1 MKGRREFE
9 QKDKDKD
16 GDENEDED
24 RGQTS
29 DFYGQRAMKFEDGF
43 CLHRTV
49 LNYLVRMAFGLRF
62 QPVPYV
68 SVTHTHT
75 HTPNCVCVCLVAVA
89 VACHVFNR
97 LENRVLKRK

>member
-1 MKGRREFE
+1 MKGRQELE

-24 RGQTS
+24 RGQRT
-29 DFYGQRAMKFEDGF
+29 DEWFLRATGDEVEDGF

-68 SVTHTHT
+68 SVTHKHT
-75 HTPNCVCVCLVAVA
+75 QLGVCVCA
-89 VACHVFNR
+89 
-97 LENRVLKRK
+97 